1 MAVYVNNITIR
12 TGEYFSRDFYLDN
25 LDGSSLD
32 LTGYSGSSQ
41 IRKHQESLN
50 PTATFLL
57 SFVDR
62 SNGRI
67 RLSLSAATTAT
78 LKPGRYVYD
87 ILFTDA
93 SGKKSIVIEGNILA
107 TQDVTLDGFGSSG
120 SGSFTYDHYLLTYS
134 ATGITTSDA
143 RYLAT
148 RTTVTSPDPQT
159 ITGYTGF
166 STVGYGYTNP
176 YTSASY
182 AFSQEVPAHVGIPT
196 YLTYGGGW
204 YNASF
209 SFNRSAIG
217 HNKIVIGDHL
227 FYDYDASITG
237 IAGTYMGAAYLF
249 DINGNPLRRIDAP
262 DTVNNDSFGQVVEI
276 DSNKIIIGDPL
287 YHGTH
292 ADQGAV
298 YVFDMDG
305 NYERKITLSSPAVND
320 DWPQAMAADN
330 GKIFTSDSN
339 HNVYI
344 HNLDGTGEIKI
355 TESSLTNPGGG
366 SFGDFPIAAGNGKFV
381 VGDYGNAYIFNQDG
395 TGEIYLSVSGYYGD
409 QVAIGGNKV
418 FVADPF
424 WPNAS
429 GDYVGKIYCYDM
441 DGTNRSDIVT
451 TDAIDNVF
459 VDTYNAYDKK
469 LIASDD
475 YVWYG
480 AEYYDI
486 GDVTGAVYRWDID
499 GSNNVRIDPPSDD
512 HDHYY
517 GQMISVDKSSGKF
530 IVGEGDNGIGW
541 DAYLYSYSGTSNPK
555 RLTSGFDPY
564 NEFVL
569 LDVNKL
575 NSAHSGIQQASLDL
589 RAGFVFDVPPH
600 PYAEVSVSVTGFKGG
615 TMEKVGGTWI
625 NTSPT
630 SSSVIGIATAHVG
643 LTSELKDPGTRI
655 ALGDVNLMDGTI
667 TFT

>member
-32 LTGYSGSSQ
+32 LNGYSGSSQ

-67 RLSLSAATTAT
+67 RLSLSAETTAT

-87 ILFTDA
+87 ILFTDP

-107 TQDVTLDGFGSSG
+107 TQDVTLDGFSGG

-134 ATGITTSDA
+134 ATGITTSEA

-176 YTSASY
+176 YTSARN
-182 AFSQEVPAHVGIPT
+182 AFNQEVPAHVGIPT

-204 YNASF
+204 YNSSF

-217 HNKIVIGDHL
+217 NDRIVVGDHL

-276 DSNKIIIGDPL
+276 DSGKIIIGDPL

-339 HNVYI
+339 NNVYI

-355 TESSLTNPGGG
+355 GINSLTNSGGG

-424 WPNAS
+424 WENAS
-429 GDYVGKIYCYDM
+429 GDYVGKVYCYDM

-451 TDAIDNVF
+451 TDALDNVF

-469 LIASDD
+469 LVASDD

-480 AEYYDI
+480 AEYYNI

-512 HDHYY
+512 IDHYY
-517 GQMISVDKSSGKF
+517 GQMISVDKNSGKF
-530 IVGEGDNGIGW
+530 IVGEGDNGMGW
-541 DAYLYSYSGTSNPK
+541 DAYLYPYSGTSNPK

-569 LDVNKL
+569 LDVNNL

-589 RAGFVFDVPPH
+589 RAGFVFSIPPH

-615 TMEKVGGTWI
+615 TMKQVGGTWI
-625 NTSPT
+625 NTNPT
-630 SSSVIGIATAHVG
+630 STSVIGIATAHVG
-643 LTSELKDPGTRI
+643 LTSELVDSGTRI
-655 ALGDVNLMDGTI
+655 ALGDINLTDGTI

>member
-1 MAVYVNNITIR
+1 V
-12 TGEYFSRDFYLDN
+12 
-25 LDGSSLD
+25 
-32 LTGYSGSSQ
+32 
-41 IRKHQESLN
+41 
-50 PTATFLL
+50 
-57 SFVDR
+57 
-62 SNGRI
+62 
-67 RLSLSAATTAT
+67 
-78 LKPGRYVYD
+78 
-87 ILFTDA
+87 
-93 SGKKSIVIEGNILA
+93 
-107 TQDVTLDGFGSSG
+107 
-120 SGSFTYDHYLLTYS
+120 YDHYLLTYS
-134 ATGITTSDA
+134 ATGITTSEA
-143 RYLAT
+143 QYLAT
-148 RTTVTSPDPQT
+148 RTIVTSPDPQS

-176 YTSASY
+176 YTPARYNS
-182 AFSQEVPAHVGIPT
+182 SQEVPAHVGIPT

-204 YNASF
+204 YNGTF
-209 SFNRSAIG
+209 TLNRSAIG
-217 HNKIVIGDHL
+217 NNKIVIGDYG

-249 DINGNPLRRIDAP
+249 DINGNPLRQINAP

-292 ADQGAV
+292 EDQGAV

-305 NYERKITLSSPAVND
+305 NYERRITLSNPAADD

-339 HNVYI
+339 NNVYI

-355 TESSLTNPGGG
+355 NINSLTNPGGG
-366 SFGDFPIAAGNGKFV
+366 MFGDFPIAAGNGKFV

-424 WPNAS
+424 WENAS
-429 GDYVGKIYCYDM
+429 GDYVGKIYSYDM

-451 TDAIDNVF
+451 TDALDNVF

-469 LIASDD
+469 LVASDD

-486 GDVTGAVYRWDID
+486 GDATGAVYRWNID

-512 HDHYY
+512 NDHYY
-517 GQMISVDKSSGKF
+517 GQMISVDKNSGKF
-530 IVGEGDNGIGW
+530 IVGEGDNGLGW
-541 DAYLYSYSGTSNPK
+541 DAHLYPYSGTSNPK

-569 LDVNKL
+569 LDANNL

-589 RAGFVFDVPPH
+589 RAGFVFDVPPD

-615 TMEKVGGTWI
+615 TMKQVGGTWI
-625 NTSPT
+625 NTNPT
-630 SSSVIGIATAHVG
+630 SSSVIGISTARVG
-643 LTSELKDPGTRI
+643 LTSELADPGTR
-655 ALGDVNLMDGTI
+655 LGLGTIDLVNGTI